1 MNLKDENFLSKIFKE
16 IKKERNVDF
25 SQYRPALL
33 SRRMMARVRLTR
45 RDNFEQYFA
54 YLKTHPAELDNL
66 MDVLTVNVTEFFRDS
81 FVFDKIEQE
90 VVPELFAKK
99 ETLNS
104 KTVRI
109 WSCGSSSGE
118 EAYSVLM
125 AVAEFLGTKLKDYK
139 LTIFGTDID
148 SVSISK
154 AIEGVFEK
162 SQFAKLSPERRAL
175 ISKYFYDMSPSS
187 HYWIREEWPAY
198 MDFRY
203 SDVIADPPLERMDMI
218 LCRNMLIYFDR
229 KLQVDVQR
237 LLAGALNRGGF
248 LILGNVESLWGELKD
263 KFIEYDRKA
272 RIYLKK

>member
-1 MNLKDENFLSKIFKE
+1 MSNQDEIYLNKILDE

-25 SQYRPALL
+25 SQYRIALL
-33 SRRMMARVRLTR
+33 SRRAMARVRLAK

-54 YLKTHPAELDNL
+54 YLKMHPAEMDYL

-81 FVFDKIEQE
+81 FVFDAIGQKII
-90 VVPELFAKK
+90 PSLFARK
-99 ETLNS
+99 EELDS
-104 KTVRI
+104 KIVRI

-125 AVAEFLGTKLKDYK
+125 AVAEFLGTRLKDYK

-154 AIEGVFEK
+154 AVEGVFEK
-162 SQFAKLSPERRAL
+162 SQFAKLSPARKSL
-175 ISKYFYDMSPSS
+175 IDKYFYDMSPSS
-187 HYWIREEWPAY
+187 HYWIREEWPPY

-203 SDVIADPPLERMDMI
+203 SDVIADIPLERMDMI
-218 LCRNMLIYFDR
+218 LCRNMLIYFNR
-229 KLQVDVQR
+229 ELQVQVQR
-237 LLAGALNRGGF
+237 RLAGALNRAGF

-263 KFIEYDRKA
+263 QFIEYDRKA
-272 RIYLKK
+272 RIYVKK